1 LLVQVHRSFAGNK
14 SRSGFY
20 TSIKISVKSG
30 LSFYC
35 LIFKIFFK
43 QAEEMFDIASRYLM
57 FPLKRA
63 VADVLVPH
71 LEMASPEELCHWLM
85 LADMYVSFL
94 PISLSSSY
102 IDGFN
107 YCCFF
112 IMII

>member
-1 LLVQVHRSFAGNK
+1 
-14 SRSGFY
+14 
-20 TSIKISVKSG
+20 
-30 LSFYC
+30 
-35 LIFKIFFK
+35 
-43 QAEEMFDIASRYLM
+43 MFDIASRYLM

-63 VADVLVPH
+63 VADVLLPH
-71 LEMASPEELCHWLM
+71 LEMVSPEELCHWLM
-85 LADMYVSFL
+85 LADMYISFL